1 MRMMK
6 TDAVFEGGGVRA
18 IAFAGAVCCFED
30 HGYKWQRIAGTS
42 AGSIV
47 AALLAVGYTGREL
60 KEIIEDIDY
69 RQFMDKD
76 GIQSVPLVGGLLGL
90 IVHKGIHSGNYL
102 EQWIGSLLQ
111 AKGKTKFRDVSEKK
125 RSRLKIIAAD
135 VTRKEILILPDDLAR
150 YGINPMDFEIA
161 RAVRM
166 SSSIPFYFS
175 PVLLAYHGGKSVVVD
190 GGILSN
196 FPIWLFDVKGIPR
209 WPTIGFKLTGGRQTQ
224 REQCI
229 KGVLS
234 YALDIAETIIDR
246 NEEIYLNDKDAVR
259 TISIPTFGIKATRFD
274 ITREEC
280 RKLYDSGYNK
290 AKEFIRS
297 WDFEGYIN
305 RYRRR

>member
-60 KEIIEDIDY
+60 KEIIEDVDY
-69 RQFMDKD
+69 RKFMDKD
-76 GIQSVPLVGGLLGL
+76 RVQSVPLVGGLLGL
-90 IVHKGIHSGNYL
+90 IVHKGIHCGNCL

-111 AKGKTKFRDVSEKK
+111 AKGRTRFRDISEK
-125 RSRLKIIAAD
+125 RQSRLKIIAAD
-135 VTRKEILILPDDLAR
+135 VTQKEILILPDGLAR
-150 YGINPMDFEIA
+150 YGIDPMDFEIS

-166 SSSIPFYFS
+166 SASIPFYFN
-175 PVLLAYHGGKSVVVD
+175 PVPLSYRRGKSLIVD

-209 WPTIGFKLTGGRQTQ
+209 WPTIGFRLVGGKPGQKG
-224 REQCI
+224 QCR

-234 YALDIAETIIDR
+234 YTLDIAETIIDR
-246 NEEIYLNDKDAVR
+246 NDEMYLNDKDAVR
-259 TISIPTFGIKATRFD
+259 TISIPAFGIKATRFD
-274 ITREEC
+274 LSREES
-280 RKLYDSGYNK
+280 RKLYESGYNK
-290 AKEFIRS
+290 AKEFIGS
-297 WDFEGYIN
+297 WDFESYIR